1 MTIKLDA
8 EIMYGFSG
16 SVLSARYDQPRQTP
30 DFHLELWKLCCSDAK
45 RVAIAA
51 PRGHAKTTAVTH
63 AYVLA
68 SVLFRVKSN
77 VLLISDTYEQAAAFL
92 GNIKMEL
99 VENEILKK
107 EFGLRK
113 LIKDNE
119 GEVIALFDD
128 GAMFRITARGA
139 GQSMRGTTWRNKRP
153 DLVVCDDFENEE
165 LVSSPERRDK
175 FKDWFMGAVLPMGGE
190 SCQIRIVGTVLHQD
204 SQLENFLNSPKSW
217 VSRRFAAHNEDMT
230 EILWEDR
237 FPKEYWVA
245 EMAMFAEAGKLDVYS
260 REYLNVPISADQAF
274 FKEEMFLPITN
285 PEEPLNYFIA
295 ADLAASTKTKA
306 DFTVFVVA
314 GMNAKNVL
322 KVPLVIRERMDSKE
336 TIDTL
341 FRLYRVYKPQWVR
354 IEGGPIGTAMLP
366 LINAEMLR
374 RNVFM
379 DIDKLPPVGDKRTRA
394 QAIRARMAQGAVQFD
409 TKAAW
414 FPPFKAELLI
424 FDRGKKDDQVD
435 AMAYLGLMLDKM
447 NEAPT
452 EEEIRD
458 EEYEEFAREFQMND
472 GGIGIDRE
480 TGY

>member
-1 MTIKLDA
+1 MPIKLDS

-30 DFHLELWKLCCSDAK
+30 DFHLKLWDLVCSPAK

-68 SVLFRVKSN
+68 NVLFRIKSN
-77 VLLISDTYEQAAAFL
+77 VLIISDTYEQAAAFL
-92 GNIKMEL
+92 ANIKMEL
-99 VENEILKK
+99 GENEILKK
-107 EFGLRK
+107 EFGIKK
-113 LIKDNE
+113 LVKDNE
-119 GEVIALFDD
+119 GELIAMFED
-128 GAMFRITARGA
+128 GELFRITARGA

-175 FKDWFMGAVLPMGGE
+175 FKNWFMGAVLPMGGE

-204 SQLENFLNSPKSW
+204 SLLENYLNSKAW
-217 VSRRFAAHNEDMT
+217 VSERFAAHNEDMS

-237 FPKEYWVA
+237 FPKEHWVA
-245 EMAMFAEAGKLDVYS
+245 EMAMFAEAEKLDVYS
-260 REYLNVPISADQAF
+260 REYLNVPISAEQAF
-274 FKEEMFLPITN
+274 FKETYFPPITN
-285 PEEPLNYFIA
+285 WDEPLNYYIT
-295 ADLAASTKTKA
+295 ADLASSTKQKS

-314 GMNAKNVL
+314 GINAKGVL

-336 TIDTL
+336 SIDTL
-341 FRLYRVYKPQWVR
+341 FRLYRQYKPQWVR
-354 IEGGPIGTAMLP
+354 IEGGPIGTTMLP
-366 LINAEMLR
+366 IIRAEMFR
-374 RNVFM
+374 RQTFM
-379 DIDKLPPVGDKRTRA
+379 DVDTVPPVNDKRTRA
-394 QAIRARMAQGAVQFD
+394 QPIRARMAQGAVEFD
-409 TKAAW
+409 TKAPW
-414 FPPFKAELLI
+414 FPPFKAELMI

-447 NEAPT
+447 HDAPT
-452 EEEIRD
+452 PEEIQD
-458 EEYEEFAREFQMND
+458 EEYEEMLRENEMLGAD
-472 GGIGIDRE
+472 AGIDIE